1 MKYYKV
7 KPEHDGERRKDGRRI
22 VAGELY
28 TGKEL
33 LKFCIPQN
41 ACEVVNV
48 APSQTYFC
56 FGARFQIKTI
66 IAKAAESVDYLI
78 RHNKN
83 YTNEQYY
90 KILDLRELI
99 DELRAKGGKK

>member
-7 KPEHDGERRKDGRRI
+7 KPECDGERRKDGRRI

-28 TGKEL
+28 TEKEMI
-33 LKFCIPQN
+33 KHAIAQH

-66 IAKAAESVDYLI
+66 IAKAAESIDYLV

-99 DELRAKGGKK
+99 DELRAKGDKK

>member
-7 KPEHDGERRKDGRRI
+7 TSEHDGERRKDGRRI

-28 TGKEL
+28 TEKEL
-33 LKFCIPQN
+33 LKHCIPQN
-41 ACEVVNV
+41 ACEVVNI

-66 IAKAAESVDYLI
+66 IAKAAESVDYLM

-99 DELRAKGGKK
+99 DELRTKGGKK